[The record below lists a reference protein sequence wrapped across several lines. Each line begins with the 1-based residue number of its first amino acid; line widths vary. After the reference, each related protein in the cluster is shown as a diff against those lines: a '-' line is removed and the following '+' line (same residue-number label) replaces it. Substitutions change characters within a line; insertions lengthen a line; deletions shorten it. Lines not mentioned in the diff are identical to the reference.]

1 MSDRSPNEIEQ
12 KVLAESDAKRVL
24 SRAIELEHVRTAGS
38 TVAELR
44 AVAGEVGV
52 SAGSFDAALAELD
65 ESKQAPVP
73 VKQTRTPRRV
83 RLSVIGGALVALF
96 AFFVFMRIPAEQA
109 SVPAVPS
116 IEEAIMLRCLSPDE
130 AGEMIRLALG
140 PSVRNVQL
148 RGRPGSRLLIVRAT
162 PEQMQKVKSL
172 LDEKQAAG
180 SIACTAQGTSPG
192 TR

>member
-1 MSDRSPNEIEQ
+1 MSERSPNELEQ
-12 KVLAESDAKRVL
+12 KVLAELDAKRVL
-24 SRAIELEHVRTAGS
+24 SRAIELEHARSAGS
-38 TVAELR
+38 TVADLR

-65 ESKQAPVP
+65 ESKQ
-73 VKQTRTPRRV
+73 TPAAAKRKRPSWRV
-83 RLSVIGGALVALF
+83 RLSVIFGAVIALF
-96 AFFVFMRIPAEQA
+96 AFYVFMRVPAEQA
-109 SVPAVPS
+109 MVSTVRN

-140 PSVRNVQL
+140 PSIRNVEL

-162 PEQMQKVKSL
+162 REQMQKVKAL
-172 LDEKQAAG
+172 LDEQQAAG
-180 SIACTAQGTSPG
+180 STACTTQGTPPG